1 MATAAASRRG
11 RFPVG
16 RRGAE
21 NGELFVDGAALAFR
35 AGNFFPRRENNRLKA
50 VLALAA
56 LVFEYRHGFHRGL
69 KSNRQV
75 FRRAVLL
82 SFFVW
87 RGAGYRAESAPA
99 R

>member
-21 NGELFVDGAALAFR
+21 KGELFVDGAALAFR

-50 VLALAA
+50 VLAL
-56 LVFEYRHGFHRGL
+56 RHWY
-69 KSNRQV
+69 SNIGMAFIV
-75 FRRAVLL
+75 A
-82 SFFVW
+82 
-87 RGAGYRAESAPA
+87 
-99 R
+99 